1 MKNTLYF
8 ILIFIFTNS
17 VFSQEFN
24 GVYSTD
30 FTNFLSK
37 ENPTK
42 SFSNPDN
49 SIISIDIYD
58 YPKPSGSITL
68 TARQN
73 GESANIKFVLTG
85 EKEVGYIDGI
95 TYITYKAYIYLLN
108 QNSQKKC
115 TVAVDSKLTTFVV
128 LYENGSTQTWN
139 LKKIEK

>member
-139 LKKIEK
+139 LKKI

>member
-85 EKEVGYIDGI
+85 EKEVGYMDGT
-95 TYITYKAYIYLLN
+95 TYITYKAFIYL
-108 QNSQKKC
+108 QKKKSQTKC
-115 TVAVDSKLTTFVV
+115 TVAVDSKLTTFVI

-139 LKKIEK
+139 LKKI

>member
-1 MKNTLYF
+1 MKKILYF
-8 ILIFIFTNS
+8 LLIFIFTNS
-17 VFSQEFN
+17 LFSQEFN

-85 EKEVGYIDGI
+85 EKEVGYMDGT
-95 TYITYKAYIYLLN
+95 TYITYKAFIYLLN
-108 QNSQKKC
+108 QKSQTKC
-115 TVAVDSKLTTFVV
+115 TVAVDSKLTTFVI

-139 LKKIEK
+139 LKKI

>member
-1 MKNTLYF
+1 MKKIFYF
-8 ILIFIFTNS
+8 LLIFIFTNS
-17 VFSQEFN
+17 LFSQEFN

-139 LKKIEK
+139 LKKI

>member
-1 MKNTLYF
+1 MKKTLYF
-8 ILIFIFTNS
+8 ILVFIFTNS

-68 TARQN
+68 TARQK

-95 TYITYKAYIYLLN
+95 TYITYKAYIYVLN

-139 LKKIEK
+139 LKKI

>member
-8 ILIFIFTNS
+8 ILIFIFANS

-85 EKEVGYIDGI
+85 EKEVGYEDGT
-95 TYITYKAYIYLLN
+95 TYITYQAYIYLLN
-108 QNSQKKC
+108 QKTQTKC
-115 TVAVDSKLTTFVV
+115 TVAVDSNLTTFIV

-139 LKKIEK
+139 LKKM

>member
-1 MKNTLYF
+1 MRKAIF
-8 ILIFIFTNS
+8 ILFILFSTNNI
-17 VFSQEFN
+17 FSQEFN

-115 TVAVDSKLTTFVV
+115 TVAVDSKLTTFVI

-139 LKKIEK
+139 LKKI

>member
-1 MKNTLYF
+1 MKKILYF
-8 ILIFIFTNS
+8 LLIFIFTNS

-139 LKKIEK
+139 LKKI

>member
-1 MKNTLYF
+1 MKKTLYF
-8 ILIFIFTNS
+8 LLIFIFTNS
-17 VFSQEFN
+17 LFSQEFN

-139 LKKIEK
+139 LKKI

>member
-1 MKNTLYF
+1 MKKILYF
-8 ILIFIFTNS
+8 LLIFIFTNS
-17 VFSQEFN
+17 LFSQEFN

-85 EKEVGYIDGI
+85 EKEVGYEDGT
-95 TYITYKAYIYLLN
+95 TYITYQAYIYLLN

-139 LKKIEK
+139 LKKI

>member
-1 MKNTLYF
+1 MKKILYF
-8 ILIFIFTNS
+8 LLIFIFTNS
-17 VFSQEFN
+17 LFSQEFN

-68 TARQN
+68 TARQK

-95 TYITYKAYIYLLN
+95 TYITYKAYIYVLN

-139 LKKIEK
+139 LKKI

>member
-1 MKNTLYF
+1 MKKILYF
-8 ILIFIFTNS
+8 LLIFIFTNS
-17 VFSQEFN
+17 LFSQEFN

-139 LKKIEK
+139 LKKI

>member
-37 ENPTK
+37 ENPSK
-42 SFSNPDN
+42 NFSNPDN

-139 LKKIEK
+139 LKKI

>member
-1 MKNTLYF
+1 MNN
-8 ILIFIFTNS
+8 IFG
-17 VFSQEFN
+17 QEFN

-30 FTNFLSK
+30 FTNFVSI
-37 ENPTK
+37 ENPSK
-42 SFSNPDN
+42 NFSNPDN

-139 LKKIEK
+139 

>member
-85 EKEVGYIDGI
+85 EKEVGYEDGT
-95 TYITYKAYIYLLN
+95 TYITYQAYIYLLN
-108 QNSQKKC
+108 QKTQTKC
-115 TVAVDSKLTTFVV
+115 TVAVDSNLTTFIV

-139 LKKIEK
+139 LKKM